1 MSDNPLLTLVF
12 FGITA
17 YLFKLWLDDYHA
29 QRKAGVR
36 ANSLPGALPTT
47 KFLILLGIIGAL
59 FLVLLETAGE
69 YALGVSAEQTDIAA
83 IALLALVAAGFGEE
97 LIFRGFLFIDGRGP
111 RILWMSIVGFS
122 VLFAL
127 LHVNY
132 YLTWEDDAPWYA
144 FSLDLNAKAAWT
156 LSILFLNSLWFYFLR
171 FGPLNGSRS
180 LLPCIIAH
188 TSSNVAVF
196 GIKLMQGHVVGL
208 Y

>member
-1 MSDNPLLTLVF
+1 MSDSPLLILAF

-29 QRKAGVR
+29 QRKGGAR
-36 ANSLPGALPTT
+36 ANSLPGAVPTT
-47 KFLILLGIIGAL
+47 KFLILLGIVGAIL
-59 FLVLLETAGE
+59 LVLVETAGE

-97 LIFRGFLFIDGRGP
+97 LVFRGFLVVDGRG
-111 RILWMSIVGFS
+111 RRALWLSIIGFS
-122 VLFAL
+122 LLFAL

-132 YLTWEDDAPWYA
+132 YLTWEEDAAWHA
-144 FSLDLNAKAAWT
+144 FSLNLSGKATWT
-156 LSILFLNSLWFYFLR
+156 LSILFLNSIWFYFLR

-188 TSSNVAVF
+188 VASNVAVF